1 FGERARTIY
10 HERWTVSL
18 AMFVHSVM
26 VVLGLVMQ
34 DSDRGYVSWVSASS
48 WAGGAIASVNAVS
61 IVQKVAFAPADF
73 LVVMNLAN
81 TLYDMT
87 TVDSF
92 RSVPAV
98 GAHSRHN
105 VCCSGSHV
113 DQVFFTALYDH
124 FRGKGRAPSARTD
137 LVLVYHYLTNPLV
150 VVILPSRPAW
160 PGTRERDEGRE
171 ITLDDLGDEG
181 KDAIVSAASLIN
193 GGFET
198 TVLPQAPK
206 VCTKGLEVDTA
217 ALEAVAG
224 KMAGAMI
231 VRGGHFLFGQTSRC
245 ENGTGFFTALH
256 NLTGPNDEACPLR
269 LGEKFNIFCAGA
281 EYEATVIAV
290 PPKVSFGKTGI
301 SDAGVFLA
309 FSKEARYQDSGPLK
323 AFPDRGRYTG
333 LAQRAVTATCTKGQM
348 SAGAHSVMYKI
359 DAYGVTRRGASG
371 SPGFIAPLLD
381 GSVSVHTAHVGHEGG
396 GLLAV
401 ALGGGEGPNV
411 VLKPCGTTSR
421 ALGRLVDNLTVG
433 EPSLLESYIAGKP
446 RLDSERKKAFKLF
459 IEDFALRIGFQR
471 GGPARRAF
479 CTDQR
484 KGGQIEEFLGD
495 NNPRHAECRNR
506 DQQVLREMAE
516 RVRDDGT
523 DDFQDVDWC
532 KVLGVAALTIMGGLA
547 VGAIASLI
555 AKENRKRRDDD

>member
-1 FGERARTIY
+1 
-10 HERWTVSL
+10 
-18 AMFVHSVM
+18 M
-26 VVLGLVMQ
+26 
-34 DSDRGYVSWVSASS
+34 
-48 WAGGAIASVNAVS
+48 
-61 IVQKVAFAPADF
+61 
-73 LVVMNLAN
+73 
-81 TLYDMT
+81 
-87 TVDSF
+87 
-92 RSVPAV
+92 
-98 GAHSRHN
+98 
-105 VCCSGSHV
+105 
-113 DQVFFTALYDH
+113 
-124 FRGKGRAPSARTD
+124 
-137 LVLVYHYLTNPLV
+137 
-150 VVILPSRPAW
+150 
-160 PGTRERDEGRE
+160 
-171 ITLDDLGDEG
+171 GDEG

-446 RLDSERKKAFKLF
+446 RLDSERKKV
-459 IEDFALRIGFQR
+459 E
-471 GGPARRAF
+471 
-479 CTDQR
+479 
-484 KGGQIEEFLGD
+484 
-495 NNPRHAECRNR
+495 
-506 DQQVLREMAE
+506 
-516 RVRDDGT
+516 
-523 DDFQDVDWC
+523 
-532 KVLGVAALTIMGGLA
+532 
-547 VGAIASLI
+547 
-555 AKENRKRRDDD
+555 